1 MRDHSHHHPHHQRP
15 HFGEHGDGR
24 DGFEKRTGRERGGR
38 GPRVFAPGDLKLL
51 LLALIADQP
60 CHGYDLIRQIEG
72 LFDGAYSPSPGVIY
86 PTLTFLEESELITG
100 DAEGGKKRYQ
110 ITEAGQQFLIEQA
123 VALDG
128 VKMRIEVSKRSLR
141 GHDRPPEIHE
151 AVHNLRHALQMHHG
165 RWTPE
170 EIIRVRD
177 LLNETAKAIVDGP
190 HTPSEKSA

>member
-1 MRDHSHHHPHHQRP
+1 MRDHSHDHPHHHRP
-15 HFGEHGDGR
+15 HFGDHGDGR

-86 PTLTFLEESELITG
+86 PTLTFLEESELIAG

-110 ITEAGQQFLIEQA
+110 ITPAGQQHLIEQA

-151 AVHNLRHALQMHHG
+151 AVHNLRHALHMHHG
-165 RWTPE
+165 RWSPE

-177 LLNETAKAIVDGP
+177 LLNETAKAVADGS
-190 HTPSEKSA
+190 HNRSEKSI